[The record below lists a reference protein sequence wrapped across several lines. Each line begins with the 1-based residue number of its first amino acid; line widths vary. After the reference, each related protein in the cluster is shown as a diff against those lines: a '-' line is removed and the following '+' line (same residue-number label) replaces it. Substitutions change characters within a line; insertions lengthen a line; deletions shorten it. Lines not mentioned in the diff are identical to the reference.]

1 MKSGDELE
9 APHTERNQV
18 PNCVAAYSELK
29 CVAIQQAYIFL
40 YVAGIKDQ
48 LGIIVKCNETKEGGP
63 NNVRA
68 CLFYPVIALIVF
80 CDICGNQ

>member
-48 LGIIVKCNETKEGGP
+48 WDLFTSCK
-63 NNVRA
+63 VR
-68 CLFYPVIALIVF
+68 
-80 CDICGNQ
+80 